1 MPLRPVASSQP
12 DLVLDCHHHSNM
24 VYDDDQDDPTMPVE
38 TSDYQLIDLND
49 SQTIEVR
56 NSMDQLST
64 GWVYPSGSRSPSLRS
79 HGIAVCQSL
88 NPSMRGSHIAVNSA
102 QSTPKLRLPRVC
114 AFHQANAFN
123 GSRGSMPV
131 KCSPTKETLKR
142 TASHTP
148 DATRPT
154 MCSLLRRTKS
164 ASGSLDDL
172 RQSVDLSISSDQT
185 SCESLSLEGCNKTKK
200 HYLRVPVDNLGEYV
214 HTNSYSISHCFLT
227 CIFVQRAIHVRIAY
241 AKN

>member
-38 TSDYQLIDLND
+38 TCDYQLIDLND
-49 SQTIEVR
+49 SQTTEVR

-148 DATRPT
+148 KVTNPAKRT
-154 MCSLLRRTKS
+154 SLRRTKS
-164 ASGSLDDL
+164 ASDSFGDDT
-172 RQSVDLSISSDQT
+172 RFSVAFSSCSDRT
-185 SCESLSLEGCNKTKK
+185 SSESLSSEGGTPTRKQC
-200 HYLRVPVDNLGEYV
+200 LGVPIANLGKFNV
-214 HTNSYSISHCFLT
+214 LYSQLPNTLSTISLT
-227 CIFVQRAIHVRIAY
+227 GII
-241 AKN
+241 